1 MMKRSCYRLI
11 LLSWL
16 VIQAASAQDNT
27 RLIEL
32 SFEELM
38 DVTVNTASKENEAI
52 GNAPAVISTI
62 TREEISRFGA
72 NTLAEVLERSTSLWM
87 TGSHMYAQNVASMRG
102 DLATHIDN
110 HVLILLNGRPVREGL
125 FGGLNYSIYSAFPLA
140 MIDKIEVIRGPGSVL
155 YGSNA
160 YSGVINIITR
170 KSEKTDATTRVAAKG
185 GTDNSQGVE
194 ASHFWRNGELNLNGG
209 MQFFRTD
216 GWRFRG
222 IDERGVDKSM
232 PWGADNLA
240 LFANGQYRE
249 LSVDFLWSS
258 TGQTHWGALPIW
270 VGNQATQMDKLFF
283 NVGWDHR
290 FNDAWRLSVNGTY
303 NTFSNSLLLPTSVAG
318 APPQWLPNSQLS
330 RDGLFE
336 ATHFFELGRWKLLL
350 GSSVN
355 VMSGTERTYYG
366 EQIANTEIADF
377 IQPWY
382 SLYTQVDYQVTDA
395 LKLTAGGQA
404 IKTHQAEWGAV
415 PRAGVIYHFNRESG
429 VKVLYGE
436 AFRSPFQFENTMNVP
451 GVLIGNASIRPE
463 TVGTLDLQAFYNGA
477 NHQLAITYFN
487 SLQSDLIGRIPY
499 TDGKANTFTNKGEL
513 AIQGVELEGKLA
525 WEDWFV
531 TASSTYQI
539 NRTDG
544 GVGNYTTMPNL
555 MAKLGLSYKI
565 TPHFVAGLF
574 NSFLTNYHDVQNHFP
589 NAPFTTQY
597 VNPPSRSFD
606 LMTLKL
612 DYDLGAHFD
621 SRRPLK
627 VNFYA
632 YNLLDEKIY
641 QPEFNRGRI
650 NTIPAKQG
658 RGFYAGFE
666 YAF

>member
-1 MMKRSCYRLI
+1 MMKRRLYLVTLI
-11 LLSWL
+11 PLLGA
-16 VIQAASAQDNT
+16 QALFAQEDAK
-27 RLIEL
+27 LIEL
-32 SFEELM
+32 SLEELM
-38 DVTVNTASKENEAI
+38 HVTVNTASKENEAI
-52 GNAPAVISTI
+52 GNAAAVINTI
-62 TREEISRFGA
+62 SREEISRFGA
-72 NTLAEVLERSTSLWM
+72 NTLAEVLERSTSLLM
-87 TGSHMYAQNVASMRG
+87 TGSHMYGQNVASLRG

-110 HVLILLNGRPVREGL
+110 HVLFLLNGRPVREGM
-125 FGGLNYSIYSAFPLA
+125 FGGLNYSLYSAFPLA

-170 KSEKTDATTRVAAKG
+170 KSGEAGTTTRIAAKG
-185 GTDNSQGVE
+185 GTYNSQGVE
-194 ASHFWRNGELNLNGG
+194 ASHFWNSGDLKLNGG
-209 MQFFRTD
+209 MQFFHTD
-216 GWRFRG
+216 GWHFQG
-222 IDERGVDKSM
+222 VDERGVDNSA
-232 PWGADNLA
+232 PWGNGNLA

-249 LSVDFLWSS
+249 LNVDFLWTS
-258 TGQTHWGALPIW
+258 TEQTHWGALPVW

-290 FNDAWRLSVNGTY
+290 FTDHWRLNVNGTY
-303 NTFSNSLLLPTSVAG
+303 NTFNNHLLLPTSVDG

-336 ATHFFELGRWKLLL
+336 ATHFFEYGSWKLLF

-355 VMSGTERTYYG
+355 VMSGTELTRYG
-366 EQIANTEIADF
+366 SRIANTEIADF

-382 SLYTQVDYQVTDA
+382 SLYTQVDYQVSDA

-404 IKTHQAEWGAV
+404 IKTRQEAWGAV

-436 AFRSPFQFENTMNVP
+436 AFRAPFQFENNIDVP

-463 TVGTLDLQAFYNGA
+463 TVGTLDLQAFYHGA
-477 NHQLAITYFN
+477 HHQLALTYFN
-487 SLQSDLIGRIPY
+487 SLQSELIGRIP
-499 TDGKANTFTNKGEL
+499 TPDGITNTFTNKGEL
-513 AIQGVELEGKLA
+513 SIQGVELEGKLA
-525 WEDWFV
+525 WDDWFL
-531 TASSTYQI
+531 TSSATYQS

-544 GVGNYTTMPNL
+544 GVDNYTTIPNV

-565 TPHFVAGLF
+565 TSQFTAGVF
-574 NSFLTNYHDVQNHFP
+574 NSFFTHYHDVQNHFP
-589 NAPFTTQY
+589 NASFTTQY
-597 VNPPSRSFD
+597 VNPPPKSFD

-612 DYDLGAHFD
+612 DFDLGAYIGGN
-621 SRRPLK
+621 RPLK
-627 VNFYA
+627 TTLYA

-650 NTIPAKQG
+650 NSIPAKQG
-658 RGFYAGFE
+658 RSFYFGFE